1 MALSNSERKRMKNAG
16 RVYNRSL
23 GKWLTPLEIRKH
35 HENEENVEQFMTIIG
50 LIVTAVIFVWIFAA
64 G

>member
-1 MALSNSERKRMKNAG
+1 MSLSNSERKRMKDAG
-16 RVYNRSL
+16 YVYNRSL
-23 GKWLTPLEIRKH
+23 GKWMTPQEIRNH

-50 LIVTAVIFVWIFAA
+50 LIVTAVIFVWIFSA